1 MCITEFSWYTLG
13 AMEPTEMAE
22 RLAAFIR
29 DQGRFANVRIENLKR
44 MPGGASREIWS
55 FDAAI
60 RNGGAENKRALVL
73 RRDPAAHKIDTSRR
87 HEFAVL
93 RAAYEEGVPVP
104 EVMWLSDDP
113 AILGAAFF
121 IMERIE
127 GETLAR
133 RLLRDEVYAD
143 ARKAMPAQL
152 ASILAQIHRI
162 DVAKH
167 KLDFLAQSGDNA
179 ARSEVQRYQEIFRNL
194 ALEPHPAFELAF
206 RYLLERVPATPRQT
220 LVHGDY
226 RIGNVVF
233 GPEGVRSILD
243 WELAHL
249 GDPMEDLGWIC
260 VRAWRF
266 GEDTKPMGGLGSRE
280 EFFRAYE
287 KASGGPVDR
296 QAVRFWE
303 VFGNLRWG
311 IITIGQART
320 HLDGL
325 VRSVELAS
333 LGRRTAETELELLN
347 LIESRS

>member
-1 MCITEFSWYTLG
+1 
-13 AMEPTEMAE
+13 MEPNEMAA

-29 DQGRFANVRIENLKR
+29 EQTGTASVTIANLAR

-60 RNGGAENKRALVL
+60 DKARRALVL
-73 RRDPAAHKIDTSRR
+73 RRDPGAHRIDTSRR
-87 HEFAVL
+87 NEFAVL
-93 RAAYEEGVPVP
+93 RAAHEDGLPVP
-104 EVMWLSDDP
+104 EVLWLSDDP
-113 AILGAAFF
+113 AVLGAAFF

-133 RLLRDEVYAD
+133 RLLRDDTYAD
-143 ARKAMPAQL
+143 ARQAMPAQL
-152 ASILAQIHRI
+152 ASILARIHRI
-162 DVAKH
+162 DPVKH
-167 KLDFLAQSGDNA
+167 KLDFLARPGENA
-179 ARSEVQRYQEIFRNL
+179 ALTEVLRFQETFGML

-206 RYLLERVPATPRQT
+206 RYLLARIPQTPRT
-220 LVHGDY
+220 ALVHGDY
-226 RIGNVVF
+226 RIGNVIF

-249 GDPMEDLGWIC
+249 GDPMEELGWIC

-266 GEDTKPMGGLGSRE
+266 GADTKPMGGLGSRE
-280 EFFRAYE
+280 QFFKEYE
-287 KASGGPVDR
+287 KVSGLSVDPG
-296 QAVRFWE
+296 AVRFWE

-311 IITIGQART
+311 IITISQART
-320 HLDGL
+320 HLDGF

-347 LIESRS
+347 LIE